1 MDGRLVNNIKR
12 ELEYIYKQ
20 LKDIDRDVYR
30 GKQNHTDAIVD
41 LTAQV
46 MNLVTVLNKV
56 VSE

>member
-1 MDGRLVNNIKR
+1 MSNIKR

-46 MNLVTVLNKV
+46 MSLVTVINKV
-56 VSE
+56 VGK